1 VSAPLPLGSWLD
13 HTINGLVVGNI
24 YALLAVGLALIYGV
38 SHLINFAHGSI
49 YMLGAYIGWLCIA
62 RLGAPLVVSLLVVI
76 IGCGLLGMA
85 IERIGLRPLQDAP
98 RVAPLLSTIGI
109 GLVLDQAAQL
119 LFTPDPRGMPVAVA
133 PWRLSIGGG
142 SIGGLDVLIA
152 GIGLAS
158 ALCLYLFLRFTK
170 LGWAVRATAL
180 DRDAAQQCG
189 VDINRVNSIV
199 FALAAALGGVS
210 GLLVG
215 IYYNSIDPNMGFQAG
230 LKGIV
235 AQMIGGMGNVPGAIA
250 GSLLLGLI
258 ESYGIAVFGTS
269 YRNLFAFVVMIL
281 VLVLKPN
288 GLFSR
293 GRGLPP
299 EPLTGTFIAPS
310 GPLAM
315 ARPLVLALVA
325 LALALPLL
333 VRNGYVLQTLGVGW
347 LYAILAM
354 SLTLVSGTAG
364 LVSLGHAGLL
374 AIGAYAS
381 ALLALRLK
389 VPVGLSIL
397 AAGLI
402 TAGLGTLLLFPSFR
416 LRGHYVTIATLGVG
430 EIVTLLILNWD
441 SLTMGPMGLSAI
453 PPLAFAN
460 SPLLGPIWI
469 YEVSLLLLLLL
480 AFAQQRLLGSHL
492 GRTLRAIRD
501 DDVAARCYGIALD
514 RYKGLAFTVAGFS
527 AGIAGAML
535 AHVYSYI
542 NHETFTSQVSLL
554 ALTMVILGGLGN
566 VAGAILGAVLLV
578 SLPEIFRAAAEYRLL
593 MYGLALLLLIR
604 FRPQGL
610 LGTV

>member
-1 VSAPLPLGSWLD
+1 VSAPLALGSWLD

-49 YMLGAYIGWLCIA
+49 YMLGAYIGWLCIT
-62 RLGAPLVVSLLVVI
+62 RLGANLPVTLAVVI
-76 IGCGLLGMA
+76 VGCGLLGMA
-85 IERIGLRPLQDAP
+85 IERIGLRPLQNAP

-119 LFTPDPRGMPVAVA
+119 LFTPDPRGMPIEV
-133 PWRLSIGGG
+133 PQWRVQIGGG
-142 SIGGLDVLIA
+142 TIGALDVLIA
-152 GIGLAS
+152 GIGIAS
-158 ALCLYLFLRFTK
+158 AGSLYLFLRYSK

-180 DRDAAQQCG
+180 DGDAAQQCG
-189 VDINRVNSIV
+189 VDINRINSIV
-199 FALAAALGGVS
+199 FALAAALGGMS

-215 IYYNSIDPNMGFQAG
+215 MYYNSIDPNMGYQAG

-293 GRGLPP
+293 GRRLPP

-310 GPLAM
+310 APVHIA
-315 ARPLVLALVA
+315 APLVITFAV
-325 LALALPLL
+325 LALALPLM
-333 VRNGYVLQTLGVGW
+333 VRNGYMLQTLGVGW

-354 SLTLVSGTAG
+354 SLTLVAGTAG
-364 LVSLGHAGLL
+364 LISLGHAGLL

-381 ALLALRLK
+381 ALLAIKLK
-389 VPVGLSIL
+389 LPIGLSIL
-397 AAGLI
+397 AAGCI
-402 TAGLGTLLLFPSFR
+402 TAALGTLLIFPSFR

-430 EIVTLLILNWD
+430 EIVTLVILNWD
-441 SLTMGPMGLSAI
+441 GLTNGPIGLTAI
-453 PPLAFAN
+453 PPLPFAGWRV
-460 SPLLGPIWI
+460 LGPIWI
-469 YEVSLLLLLLL
+469 YESSLVLLMLL
-480 AFAQQRLLGSHL
+480 ALLQHRLLGSHL

-501 DDVAARCYGIALD
+501 DDIAARCYGIALD
-514 RYKGLAFTVAGFS
+514 RYKGLAFAVASFS

-535 AHVYSYI
+535 AHIYSYV
-542 NHETFTSQVSLL
+542 NHETFGAQVSLL

-593 MYGLALLLLIR
+593 IYGLALLLLIR